1 MMHKIS
7 FTALAKPTRS
17 QACQPLSRSLSHLF
31 LPCLVP
37 HAAPAPPPHAVVAYR
52 CAPIDLATFSRRSV
66 TPTPSLSPSFSLGDH
81 RWLSATPLLALL
93 PSRGAV
99 YLCNASALPVQAI
112 YLFRNFLPFKRV
124 IVLAGGANWGF
135 PFTFNTLTHIDTHTH
150 GTMAKWQL
158 AVATRRAT
166 CSRQQ
171 SAAQRGRHDYKLWK
185 INIVMLA
192 YKLLLLTF
200 FI

>member
-17 QACQPLSRSLSHLF
+17 QAWQPLSLTLPFPLPSAYSPTHSPSLLSLIDAHQSIWQHFQGAQSLSL
-31 LPCLVP
+31 
-37 HAAPAPPPHAVVAYR
+37 
-52 CAPIDLATFSRRSV
+52 
-66 TPTPSLSPSFSLGDH
+66 SLSLTCLLPLPLSLSLTLGDH

-124 IVLAGGANWGF
+124 IVLAGDANWGF
-135 PFTFNTLTHIDTHTH
+135 PFTFNTLTHT
-150 GTMAKWQL
+150 TMAKWQL

-171 SAAQRGRHDYKLWK
+171 HQGGGTL
-185 INIVMLA
+185 IN
-192 YKLLLLTF
+192 YEK
-200 FI
+200 

>member
-1 MMHKIS
+1 MATS
-7 FTALAKPTRS
+7 FPHSPFPTPLCIQPHCLPLA
-17 QACQPLSRSLSHLF
+17 A
-31 LPCLVP
+31 
-37 HAAPAPPPHAVVAYR
+37 VAYR

-66 TPTPSLSPSFSLGDH
+66 TLSLSLSLTCLLPLPLSLSLTLGDH

-124 IVLAGGANWGF
+124 IVLAGDANWGF
-135 PFTFNTLTHIDTHTH
+135 PFTFNRLTHT
-150 GTMAKWQL
+150 TMAKWQL

-171 SAAQRGRHDYKLWK
+171 HQGGGTL
-185 INIVMLA
+185 IN
-192 YKLLLLTF
+192 YEK
-200 FI
+200 

>member
-1 MMHKIS
+1 MATS
-7 FTALAKPTRS
+7 F
-17 QACQPLSRSLSHLF
+17 PLSPLPLPSAYNSMPHALLSPPRCCRLSMRTNRFGNIFKALSHSLAPFLSLAYSHFLSLF
-31 LPCLVP
+31 L
-37 HAAPAPPPHAVVAYR
+37 
-52 CAPIDLATFSRRSV
+52 T
-66 TPTPSLSPSFSLGDH
+66 LGDH

-124 IVLAGGANWGF
+124 IVLAGDANWGF
-135 PFTFNTLTHIDTHTH
+135 PFTFNTLTYKNTHT
-150 GTMAKWQL
+150 TMTKWQL

-171 SAAQRGRHDYKLWK
+171 HQGGGTL
-185 INIVMLA
+185 IN
-192 YKLLLLTF
+192 YEK
-200 FI
+200 

>member
-1 MMHKIS
+1 MATS
-7 FTALAKPTRS
+7 FPHSPFPTPLCIQPHSLPLA
-17 QACQPLSRSLSHLF
+17 A
-31 LPCLVP
+31 
-37 HAAPAPPPHAVVAYR
+37 VAYR

-66 TPTPSLSPSFSLGDH
+66 TLCLAFSHLLTPTSSLSLTLGDH

-124 IVLAGGANWGF
+124 IVLAGDANWGF
-135 PFTFNTLTHIDTHTH
+135 PFTFNTLTHT
-150 GTMAKWQL
+150 TMAKWQL

-171 SAAQRGRHDYKLWK
+171 HQGGGTL
-185 INIVMLA
+185 IN
-192 YKLLLLTF
+192 YEK
-200 FI
+200 